1 MKLITL
7 MIILGLCA
15 NLCYGADVVPTS
27 QFSALA
33 SLWLN
38 STATKVY
45 SAANETDAM
54 IWNQYAQTPVPASPS
69 GVTPQSVIFG
79 PGTTNDTI
87 YVYGVTVTDGG
98 QIDKIYKR
106 TLNATIIGWG
116 NDTTM
121 SCVIKDETILS
132 AIPVSDGR
140 ATVAPGYLAIFTTGS
155 DGTYDQVYLTL
166 VSGNTATMFQLTSV
180 TDSTATCT
188 SFTLGNIW
196 YDIGAGAFF
205 YTYSKWVYSSTC
217 ADIRKLTED
226 TLRTLSTPTSTHTIY
241 LGGHYLNG
249 TAYWPAPGLAM
260 APIAAA
266 NQPTSIIGGGDNW
279 LNSSNIYVVYK
290 DSTVTPP
297 VIYYSKT
304 AKATNTIS
312 GGAFSVLVSDDATPN
327 AVKTYTPLSVW
338 ASNFT
343 HGIAVACANQTDG
356 STYNYPIWNFLNGTT
371 TATDSGLSYTGVTNS
386 DGGAVGLSG
395 WMLSTGY
402 NLVGGWLTSTS
413 NTYSYQMGTFYANG
427 TVNQT
432 ASTLGNIQG
441 PLQFFQDAN
450 GAMWVGWTDIDTG
463 NGLTYAG
470 YLAKL
475 QGQTNVVVGA
485 DTLSIALAVVAF
497 LLASIVAY

>member
-1 MKLITL
+1 MKLTTL

-15 NLCYGADVVPTS
+15 NLCFGSTVVPTS
-27 QFSALA
+27 QFGAFA
-33 SLWLN
+33 SFWLN
-38 STATKVY
+38 STATKVV
-45 SAANETDAM
+45 SVANQTDAM
-54 IWNQYAQTPVPASPS
+54 IWNQYAQIPVPVSPS
-69 GVTPQSVIFG
+69 GSPGALFG
-79 PGTTNDTI
+79 PGTSNDTI
-87 YVYGVTVTDGG
+87 YVYGFTSATTNGG

-155 DGTYDQVYLTL
+155 DGTNKQVYLTL

-180 TDSTATCT
+180 SDSTTSTCT
-188 SFTLGNIW
+188 SFTLGNSW

-205 YTYSKWVYSSTC
+205 YIYSKKVSSAPC
-217 ADIRKLTED
+217 GSLTGA
-226 TLRTLSTPTSTHTIY
+226 HTIY
-241 LGGHYLNG
+241 LGGHYVNG
-249 TAYWPAPGLAM
+249 TAYWPAPGLVM
-260 APIAAA
+260 TPIAAA
-266 NQPTSIIGGGDNW
+266 NQPASIIGGGDSY
-279 LNSSNIYVVYK
+279 LDSSNIYVVYK

-304 AKATNTIS
+304 AKATSTAT
-312 GGAFSVLVSDDATPN
+312 GGAFSVLVSDDATPD
-327 AVKTYTPLSVW
+327 ATKTYIPLSVW

-343 HGIAVACANQTDG
+343 HGIAVACANQTDA

-371 TATDSGLSYTGVTNS
+371 IATDSGLSYTGLTSS
-386 DGGAVGLSG
+386 DGGAASLSG

-402 NLVGGWLTSTS
+402 TLVGGWYTSTS

-427 TVNQT
+427 TANQT
-432 ASTLGNIQG
+432 ASTLATVMG
-441 PLQFFQDAN
+441 PVSFFQDVK
-450 GAMWVGWTDIDTG
+450 GAMWVGWMDVDTG
-463 NGLTYAG
+463 NYMTYAG